1 MSKLAKRIKRKFKMF
16 KEKIR
21 IEYLFHKRMIRNI
34 RKNSLQSN
42 RQVLKYILER
52 VVLRRCSRCK
62 SKGHLEHQSCAY
74 TDEISNYFFLCDE
87 CHKETEA
94 LYLEIWEEYWSGR
107 L

>member
-1 MSKLAKRIKRKFKMF
+1 MMRKFKRA
-16 KEKIR
+16 KEVIH

-42 RQVLKYILER
+42 KQVLKYILER
-52 VVLRRCSRCK
+52 VILRRCSRCK

-87 CHKETEA
+87 CHKETGVF
-94 LYLEIWEEYWSGR
+94 YQVMWEDYWNGR